1 MARCQM
7 PHISAGRGGGLYVT
21 VRWCPQAVPK
31 TIWKLTAAHTPH
43 ARGWLRMIGLTAC
56 TTPAA
61 RNGICCG
68 KNSTTNT
75 KPDGLH
81 QSRRLHSFSLSPHT
95 HMGETKRIPA
105 PGLAGQGSRQTAD
118 QGAA

>member
-1 MARCQM
+1 MARCQL

-31 TIWKLTAAHTPH
+31 TIRKLTAAHTPP

-61 RNGICCG
+61 RNGRPRI
-68 KNSTTNT
+68 T
-75 KPDGLH
+75 PDGRSGCGLTPDT
-81 QSRRLHSFSLSPHT
+81 SARRVS
-95 HMGETKRIPA
+95 GGVDPA
-105 PGLAGQGSRQTAD
+105 DGVGLLIVTD
-118 QGAA
+118 GAA